1 MNAISVSELRSS
13 LDERL
18 APGSVSLRFRQAQRL
33 PALRLVAALVL
44 CGSAPAALALRPY
57 DSTDAAVA
65 APGEFELELGPLGR
79 LREGDRKFRVS
90 PAVVGNYGFAEDRE
104 LVLEGERQVAIDGEP
119 GQPRSSIVENG
130 VFVKQVLRHGV
141 LQEQSGLS
149 VATEYGVLLPSI
161 RGEHG
166 TGFSVAGIVS
176 QRTEAL
182 SLHLNGAFAINREHE
197 PDVFLGAIL
206 EGPYS
211 WPVRPVAEV
220 FGEQASGSPRL
231 ISRLIGAIWR
241 PRDNLSFDIGIRAA
255 HAGSESIRELR
266 LGLTWSIALKEGA
279 VK

>member
-1 MNAISVSELRSS
+1 MKKFF
-13 LDERL
+13 
-18 APGSVSLRFRQAQRL
+18 APPLI
-33 PALRLVAALVL
+33 AALVFY
-44 CGSAPAALALRPY
+44 GNALTAFALRPY

-79 LREGDRKFRVS
+79 LRQGDRRFRVS
-90 PAVVGNYGFAEDRE
+90 PAVIGNYGFAEDRE
-104 LVLEGERQVAIDGEP
+104 LVVQGQRQVAIDAEP
-119 GQPRSSIVENG
+119 GQPGSSIVENG
-130 VFVKQVLRHGV
+130 LFVKQVLRHGV

-149 VATEYGVLLPSI
+149 VATEYGVLLPPI

-176 QRTEAL
+176 QRTEAV

-231 ISRLIGAIWR
+231 LSRLVGAIWR

-255 HAGSESIRELR
+255 HAGGESIRELR
-266 LGLTWSIALKEGA
+266 LGLTWSIAFKKEP
-279 VK
+279 